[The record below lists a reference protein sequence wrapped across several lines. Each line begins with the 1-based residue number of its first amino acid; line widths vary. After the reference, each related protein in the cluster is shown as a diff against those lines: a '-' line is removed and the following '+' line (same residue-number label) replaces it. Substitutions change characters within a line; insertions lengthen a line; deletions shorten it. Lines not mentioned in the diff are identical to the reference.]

1 MNSRQIVQELQEIVS
16 EGTKVPGFRGKVM
29 IDVDRLD
36 TLGRELSRSVPAYIQ
51 EAEEIVKQ
59 KDSIINQAA
68 LEAQR
73 VRSSAEQHAMTLTS
87 EAQQEYTAK
96 VAESEIIKAAEERGE
111 VIKNDAMTEAQDI
124 TQDAHR
130 MAYRIIDEAESLA
143 NTRREGADQYAREI
157 LFGLEE
163 RLADLLGQVRRG
175 IDAINM
181 EVTVRKPESSKA
193 QESVESDAVPA
204 V

>member
-1 MNSRQIVQELQEIVS
+1 MNSRQIVQELQSIVV
-16 EGTKVPGFRGKVM
+16 EGTRVPGFRGRVM
-29 IDVDRLD
+29 IDIDRLD
-36 TLGRELSRSVPAYIQ
+36 TLGRELSNSVPAYIQ

-73 VRSSAEQHAMTLTS
+73 VKSSAEQQAMSLTS
-87 EAQQEYTAK
+87 EAQDEYQSK

-111 VIKNDAMTEAQDI
+111 VIKNDAMTEAQNI
-124 TQDAHR
+124 VQDAHR
-130 MAYRIIDEAESLA
+130 MAYRIIDEAEALA
-143 NTRREGADQYAREI
+143 NSRREGADQYAREI

-175 IDAINM
+175 IDALNM
-181 EVTVRKPESSKA
+181 EVTAQRPEVAKA
-193 QESVESDAVPA
+193 KEAAGAVQA
-204 V
+204 A

>member
-1 MNSRQIVQELQEIVS
+1 MNSRQIVQELQSIVV
-16 EGTKVPGFRGKVM
+16 EGSRVPGLRGRVM
-29 IDVDRLD
+29 IDIDRLD
-36 TLGRELSRSVPAYIQ
+36 TLGRELSNSVPAYIQ

-73 VRSSAEQHAMTLTS
+73 VKSSAEQQAMSLTS
-87 EAQQEYTAK
+87 EAQEEYLSK

-111 VIKNDAMTEAQDI
+111 VIKNDAMTEAQNI
-124 TQDAHR
+124 VQDAHR
-130 MAYRIIDEAESLA
+130 MAYRIIDEAEALA
-143 NTRREGADQYAREI
+143 NSRREGADQYAREI

-175 IDAINM
+175 IDALNM
-181 EVTVRKPESSKA
+181 EVTAQRPDVAKA
-193 QESVESDAVPA
+193 KEAAGAVQA
-204 V
+204 A

>member
-1 MNSRQIVQELQEIVS
+1 MNSRQIVQELQSIVV
-16 EGTKVPGFRGKVM
+16 EGTRVPGFRGRVM
-29 IDVDRLD
+29 IDIDRLD
-36 TLGRELSRSVPAYIQ
+36 TLGRELSNSVPAYIQ

-73 VRSSAEQHAMTLTS
+73 VKSSAEQQAMSLTS
-87 EAQQEYTAK
+87 EAQEEYQSK

-111 VIKNDAMTEAQDI
+111 VIKNDAMTEAQNI
-124 TQDAHR
+124 VQDAHR
-130 MAYRIIDEAESLA
+130 MAYRIIDEAEALA
-143 NTRREGADQYAREI
+143 NSRREGADQYAREI

-175 IDAINM
+175 IDALNM
-181 EVTVRKPESSKA
+181 EVTAQRPEVAKA
-193 QESVESDAVPA
+193 KEAASAVQA